1 MTNRKTDTHTDYMER
16 AARNRQRRNRQ
27 LRRRLTVGILSLSAM
42 LSIFIFAFAGTRSDA
57 QSAPQLYKYYRS
69 VIVLPSDTVET
80 MASVKLTDT
89 ERIGISDA
97 ESYASEIR
105 SINHLS
111 FGEQPLAGTSL
122 IIPYYSLSYVE

>member
-1 MTNRKTDTHTDYMER
+1 MKRNADMQLDYMER

-27 LRRRLTVGILSLSAM
+27 LRRRLTVGIISLSAM
-42 LSIFIFAFAGTRSDA
+42 LSMFIFAFAGTRSGA

-80 MASVKLTDT
+80 MASVKLTDA
-89 ERIGISDA
+89 ERIGIRDA
-97 ESYASEIR
+97 VSYASEIR

-111 FGEQPLAGTSL
+111 AQEQPLAGTTL